1 VPSLLMWGLGV
12 CLFGCSS
19 PVPTAGPNHP
29 PHTSLS
35 DVGSPPSTREM
46 ASPFIDTL
54 TTGPPPISSPL
65 ATEIL
70 LMYERRYEAYWECL
84 RAPAICD
91 ESYLWPSGPAALQMA
106 AVRSEMLARDRHIG
120 SEPVGYHKVE
130 QIRIS
135 ADQRSAE
142 VISCWW
148 STAVLYGAPI
158 QPDLPVSPHNPLTL
172 VASTPEGG
180 RQSDRFVFHEG
191 SWLLI
196 SSTALDAGFAE
207 DPCTG

>member
-1 VPSLLMWGLGV
+1 
-12 CLFGCSS
+12 
-19 PVPTAGPNHP
+19 
-29 PHTSLS
+29 
-35 DVGSPPSTREM
+35 M
-46 ASPFIDTL
+46 ASPLIEPL
-54 TTGPPPISSPL
+54 TTEPLTTEPLSTEPSPISLPL

-70 LMYERRYEAYWECL
+70 AMYERRYEAYWECL
-84 RAPAICD
+84 RRPAICD

-106 AVRSEMLARDRHIG
+106 AVRSEMLARDRHVG

-130 QIRIS
+130 QIQVS

-158 QPDLPVSPHNPLTL
+158 HPNLPVSPQNPLTL

-180 RQSDRFVFHEG
+180 RQRDRFVSHEEA
-191 SWLLI
+191 WLLI
-196 SSTALDAGFAE
+196 SSTALDNGFAE
-207 DPCTG
+207 DPCAG